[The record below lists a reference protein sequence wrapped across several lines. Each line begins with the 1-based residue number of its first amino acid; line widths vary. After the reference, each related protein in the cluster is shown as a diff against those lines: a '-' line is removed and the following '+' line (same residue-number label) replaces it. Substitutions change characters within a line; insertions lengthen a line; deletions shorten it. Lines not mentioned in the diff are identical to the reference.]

1 MCNDLGEASHCCVYY
16 SGVGAIFTFWCVL
29 MFHFQP
35 FYIAGLGE
43 DIETAKSSATG
54 ACYAFAGL
62 FLLSAIGIIYDS
74 RSLKE
79 PITEDPTEGYQLSK
93 GDVPNYGTST

>member
-35 FYIAGLGE
+35 FYILGLGE
-43 DIETAKSSATG
+43 DVETAKGSAMG
-54 ACYAFAGL
+54 ACVAFIVI
-62 FLLSAIGIIYDS
+62 FLLSVVGIIYDS
-74 RSLKE
+74 SSQKDVT
-79 PITEDPTEGYQLSK
+79 TEDPAEGYQLSK